1 MASLEST
8 AERNAGEQNLITFRL
23 GEQIYGLPIEPIE
36 RIIPMVTIT
45 PIPQIEGPMEGVINV
60 RGKAVPVVSLRCHLG
75 MEALPLQTHTPI
87 LLVWVDKLLVGLIVD
102 TVIDMLTLPPQRIAR
117 PDDIIPAGLEVPSI
131 LQGFVHLDGK
141 TVLILNV
148 DHLFLPEEKQAL
160 TRAIASIET
169 QLEEMAREDELV
181 KEDVTEEGPDGER
194 LGEEVT
200 CGEELAEREP
210 NEEDISEEEP
220 DAEGEIES

>member
-1 MASLEST
+1 MASLET
-8 AERNAGEQNLITFRL
+8 EERNAAGEQNLITFRL

-60 RGKAVPVVSLRCHLG
+60 RGKAVPVVNLRCHLG
-75 MEALPLQTHTPI
+75 MEALPLHTHTPI

-102 TVIDMLTLPPQRIAR
+102 TVIDMLTLPSQRIAR
-117 PDDIIPAGLEVPSI
+117 PDDIIPEGLEVPSI

-169 QLEEMAREDELV
+169 QLEEIARE
-181 KEDVTEEGPDGER
+181 EEPSGER
-194 LGEEVT
+194 PGEEVT
-200 CGEELAEREP
+200 CEEELAEEEP
-210 NEEDISEEEP
+210 DEECASEEGP
-220 DAEGEIES
+220 DAEGEVES